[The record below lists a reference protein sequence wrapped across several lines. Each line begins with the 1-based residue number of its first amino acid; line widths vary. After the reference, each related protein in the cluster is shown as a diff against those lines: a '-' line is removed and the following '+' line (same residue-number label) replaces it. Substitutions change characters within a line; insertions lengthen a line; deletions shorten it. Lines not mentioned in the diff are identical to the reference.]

1 MEAGSGTPDESQER
15 INILNRQIKQTREKM
30 ELETHTFIEA
40 AKDFTSEWIRQEVEK
55 TECSR
60 NEIEDKKDYREEKT
74 HLEEKSNREE
84 KKQQE
89 KSEERKPDPG
99 EQIARIP
106 SIVEEYLNRDEY
118 WIHRNELFQSNISQ
132 SNISLPKITPDD
144 LEFKKEKTRKQ
155 LTTCIRMLLGCSA
168 ELLSDRGYAQSE
180 DKIWAKE
187 RGRRK
192 YVCIFRL
199 SGKMEASLSRY
210 FSMLEELHSLEY
222 KLKFYEQESRA

>member
-15 INILNRQIKQTREKM
+15 INILNRQIKQARDKM
-30 ELETHTFIEA
+30 ELETRTFIEA
-40 AKDFTSEWIRQEVEK
+40 AKDFTSGWIRREVER
-55 TECSR
+55 TEFPK
-60 NEIEDKKDYREEKT
+60 NEIEGKRDV
-74 HLEEKSNREE
+74 REE

-89 KSEERKPDPG
+89 KSEERKPGPG

-155 LTTCIRMLLGCSA
+155 LTTCIRMLLGCAA
-168 ELLSDRGYAQSE
+168 ELLSDREYALSE
-180 DKIWAKE
+180 DKVWVRE

-199 SGKMEASLSRY
+199 SGEMETSLSRY
-210 FSMLEELHSLEY
+210 FSMLEELCSLDY
-222 KLKFYEQESRA
+222 DLGMIQI